1 MTDTLTLAKLIV
13 LYMLDKV
20 DFTLTNSQISEFILD
35 KGYMNYFILQQAFKE
50 LEKADFV
57 SCYTVRNSSHYAITD
72 EGRRSLEYFGK
83 NISSD
88 IITEIDEFMAKNR
101 YQLRSANEILADYYQ
116 EKPDLFIVQCQIREK
131 DQQLVNLQLAV
142 TSEQQAITICD
153 NWNKKNSEFYNML
166 VHTLFL
172 K

>member
-1 MTDTLTLAKLIV
+1 
-13 LYMLDKV
+13 
-20 DFTLTNSQISEFILD
+20 
-35 KGYMNYFILQQAFKE
+35 
-50 LEKADFV
+50 
-57 SCYTVRNSSHYAITD
+57 
-72 EGRRSLEYFGK
+72 
-83 NISSD
+83 
-88 IITEIDEFMAKNR
+88 MAKNR